1 MTNSSIRSI
10 IEKFPKKRPPLPN
23 KIKKIFDK
31 LYLKNRH
38 SFLSQLSER
47 WLHYIIK
54 DRNSNKRTLEIGAG
68 TLNHLEYENLDKVY
82 DIIEPK
88 KFLFKNNL
96 NKKFINKIYK
106 NLKKCK
112 NLYYERIISC
122 AVLEHHTNLP
132 EFLYLSSIKMN
143 KKGYQSHSVPCE
155 GYPTWDLT
163 WFLINGIIFK
173 IKYGYSFKHIMRHE
187 HVNNLDEITDLIKFF
202 YKNVRIKYSYPF
214 FNKYLSFYANIE
226 FDEPNNKNIKKYLK
240 IRSKK

>member
-1 MTNSSIRSI
+1 MTNSSIKSI

-31 LYLKNRH
+31 LYLKNRK

-96 NKKFINKIYK
+96 NKKFINKI
-106 NLKKCK
+106 
-112 NLYYERIISC
+112 
-122 AVLEHHTNLP
+122 
-132 EFLYLSSIKMN
+132 
-143 KKGYQSHSVPCE
+143 
-155 GYPTWDLT
+155 
-163 WFLINGIIFK
+163 
-173 IKYGYSFKHIMRHE
+173 
-187 HVNNLDEITDLIKFF
+187 
-202 YKNVRIKYSYPF
+202 
-214 FNKYLSFYANIE
+214 
-226 FDEPNNKNIKKYLK
+226 
-240 IRSKK
+240 

>member
-1 MTNSSIRSI
+1 MAT
-10 IEKFPKKRPPLPN
+10 L
-23 KIKKIFDK
+23 
-31 LYLKNRH
+31 LWH
-38 SFLSQLSER
+38 
-47 WLHYIIK
+47 
-54 DRNSNKRTLEIGAG
+54 RNSNKRTLEIGAG

-106 NLKKCK
+106 DLKKCK

-173 IKYGYSFKHIMRHE
+173 IKYGYSFTYKLLNSAWYGSGTKRERIIIDP
-187 HVNNLDEITDLIKFF
+187 NINPITKAISPAF
-202 YKNVRIKYSYPF
+202 
-214 FNKYLSFYANIE
+214 IE
-226 FDEPNNKNIKKYLK
+226 
-240 IRSKK
+240 S